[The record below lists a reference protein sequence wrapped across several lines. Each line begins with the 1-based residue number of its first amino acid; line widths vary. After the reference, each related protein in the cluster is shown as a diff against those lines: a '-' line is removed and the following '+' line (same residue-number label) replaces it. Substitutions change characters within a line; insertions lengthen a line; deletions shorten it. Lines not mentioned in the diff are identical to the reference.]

1 MVPLRTQ
8 HRNRGLGVNELS
20 MWNKKV
26 YNHQVVSSK
35 CPPIMK
41 YQDFAFQHYG
51 TIVFSYICFP
61 HFALSFLEMVF
72 TFLRGEDAWKRQII
86 LSATGPKHPFSL
98 SLDLQDPKDLL
109 LAANTRA
116 GFGSKRLSLYYKK
129 RRETATKNVWLI

>member
-61 HFALSFLEMVF
+61 HFALSFLEMLF
-72 TFLRGEDAWKRQII
+72 TFLRGEDA
-86 LSATGPKHPFSL
+86 
-98 SLDLQDPKDLL
+98 
-109 LAANTRA
+109 
-116 GFGSKRLSLYYKK
+116 
-129 RRETATKNVWLI
+129 